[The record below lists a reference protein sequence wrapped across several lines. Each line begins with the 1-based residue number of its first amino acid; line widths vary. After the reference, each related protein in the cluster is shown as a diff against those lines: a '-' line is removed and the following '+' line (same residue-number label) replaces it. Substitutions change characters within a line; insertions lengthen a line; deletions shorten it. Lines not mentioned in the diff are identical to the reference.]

1 MCFLIADVPNCVTP
15 TQTIPANIGSIVTMI
30 CEVDA
35 NPTNVTFLW
44 RTKHQEIL
52 FPSSS
57 TGSSSSSTYQYNNNH
72 HMEQQK
78 YSTETSMLILG
89 SSSNSF
95 SSSSSEQQQQQ
106 QNNYRKIIRNRLELR
121 IESDDDYGQY
131 QCWARNLAGDQ
142 TEPCLYNIYG
152 K

>member
-1 MCFLIADVPNCVTP
+1 MTP

-57 TGSSSSSTYQYNNNH
+57 TGSSSTYQHNNNH

-89 SSSNSF
+89 SSSNLF
-95 SSSSSEQQQQQ
+95 SSSSSEQQQQQQQ
-106 QNNYRKIIRNRLELR
+106 QNNYRKIIRNRLELL

-142 TEPCLYNIYG
+142 TEPCFYNIYG